1 MQYLEHIVQPG
12 FVVFEFGSGAST
24 PWFAERVQRIY
35 SIESDRAWFDAVRA
49 ALQDIGRDCYE
60 LTLCPV
66 EDKYGSQHYADQ
78 IKQQPDESVDLV
90 FIDGKALPNCL
101 LAAKPK
107 VKPGGWMVMDDLT
120 YNPVKTALH
129 LLDDWQFAASFKGR
143 VLGAIDGHP
152 RTNTTGFWRKP

>member
-1 MQYLEHIVQPG
+1 VQYLEHIVQPG

-24 PWFAERVQRIY
+24 PWFAERTAYIY
-35 SIESDRAWFDAVRA
+35 SVESDPDWHAAVWE
-49 ALQDIGRDCYE
+49 ALKPIGCYE

-90 FIDGKALPNCL
+90 FIDGKARPHCL